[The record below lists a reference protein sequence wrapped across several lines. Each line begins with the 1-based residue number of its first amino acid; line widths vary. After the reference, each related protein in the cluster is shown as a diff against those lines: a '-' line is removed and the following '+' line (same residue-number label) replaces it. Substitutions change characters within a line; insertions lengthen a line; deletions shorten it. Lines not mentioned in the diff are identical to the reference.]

1 MKHWLKIIGILF
13 AVLIVALI
21 ALPFLINV
29 NSFRP
34 KIESEAS
41 SALGRDVKLGNLSL
55 SLWRGTVEADDIAI
69 ADDPAFSKTPFV
81 KAHSLK
87 IGVELL
93 PLIVSKQV
101 HVTELLLDKPEITL
115 LKDAKGTWNFSNLG
129 RAANKKPQESKS
141 GESSTQN
148 LSVAK
153 LNVTDGKLTVGRTDS
168 SRKFR
173 VYDQVDIT
181 VTDFSPISSFPFV
194 LKAQLPGGGD
204 ANLTGKA
211 GPIPAEDAAK
221 TPFEVAVKVANM
233 HIGAYGFINPATGVD
248 GLASF
253 DGTLNSNGSHA
264 KAVGTFTGEK
274 LKMSPKG
281 TPATRTV
288 VIKHA
293 VDVDLD
299 KEAATLSQG
308 DISIGK
314 ALAHLTGT
322 VQAHGD
328 SQVVNLKLN
337 APGMPIEELEAMLPA
352 LGIALPSGSQLKGGS
367 LSLKLDV
374 VGPADKLVITGPV
387 QLSDSSLAGFNLGE
401 KMGALSAFTGKAVS
415 KPDTEIKNFS
425 LDARVAPEGTKADNI
440 TLNVPAIG
448 VITGAGTVSP
458 DGALNFKMLAN
469 LSGGAVGGVTKVA
482 TAGSGKGGVPFAISG
497 TSSNPQFVP
506 DIGGVVGGV
515 ATGAVKE
522 AAKAPGTA
530 VSAPTKDVGGLVSKK
545 NN

>member
-1 MKHWLKIIGILF
+1 MKRLLKIIGIVF
-13 AVLIVALI
+13 VALLVVLL

-34 KIESEAS
+34 QIESEAS
-41 SALGRDVKLGNLSL
+41 SALGKDIKLGNLSL
-55 SLWRGTVEADDIAI
+55 SLWHGTVEADDIAI

-87 IGVELL
+87 IGIELM
-93 PLIVSKQV
+93 PLIFSKQL
-101 HVTELLLDKPEITL
+101 HVTELLLEKPEITL
-115 LKDAKGTWNFSNLG
+115 LKNPTGTWNFSSLG
-129 RAANKKPQESKS
+129 GAANKKPAESKT
-141 GESSTQN
+141 GESSSEN

-173 VYDQVDIT
+173 VYDQVNIT
-181 VTDFSPISSFPFV
+181 VTDFSATSKFPFS
-194 LKAQLPGGGD
+194 LKANLPGGGD
-204 ANLTGKA
+204 ARLTGKA

-221 TPFEVAVKVANM
+221 APVEVAVKVNNM
-233 HIGAYGFINPATGVD
+233 HIGTYGFIDPATGID

-253 DGTLNSNGSHA
+253 DGTLKSNGSQA
-264 KAVGTFTGEK
+264 KANGTFTGVN

-281 TPATRTV
+281 TPATKTV

-299 KEAATLSQG
+299 KESATLSQG

-314 ALAHLTGT
+314 AQAHLTGT
-322 VQAHGD
+322 MQTHGD
-328 SQVVNLKLN
+328 TQVVHLKLN

-352 LGIALPSGSQLKGGS
+352 LGIELPSGSQLKGGA

-374 VGPADKLVITGPV
+374 AGPVDKLVITGPV
-387 QLSDSSLAGFNLGE
+387 QLSDSSLMGFNLGE
-401 KMGALSAFTGKAVS
+401 KMGAMSAFAGKAVS
-415 KPDTEIKNFS
+415 QPDTEIKNFS

-440 TLNVPAIG
+440 NLDVPAIG
-448 VITGAGTVSP
+448 VVTGAGTVSP
-458 DGALNFKMLAN
+458 AGALNFKMAAN

-482 TAGSGKGGVPFAISG
+482 TAGTSKGGVPFAITG
-497 TSSNPQFVP
+497 TTSDPKFVP
-506 DIGGVVGGV
+506 DVGGVVGGV

-522 AAKAPGTA
+522 AAKAPGDA
-530 VSAPTKDVGGLVSKK
+530 VSAPTKAVGGLVSKK

>member
-13 AVLIVALI
+13 AVLIGALI

-55 SLWRGTVEADDIAI
+55 SLWHGTVEADDIAI
-69 ADDPAFSKTPFV
+69 ADDPAFGKTPFV

-93 PLIVSKQV
+93 PLIFSKQV
-101 HVTELLLDKPEITL
+101 HVTELLLDKPEIIL

-129 RAANKKPQESKS
+129 GAANKKPQESKS

-153 LNVTDGKLTVGRTDS
+153 LNVTEGKLTVGRTDS

-173 VYDQVDIT
+173 VYDQVNIT
-181 VTDFSPISSFPFV
+181 VTDFSPISSFPFA

-233 HIGAYGFINPATGVD
+233 HIGAYGFIGPATGID

-253 DGTLNSNGSHA
+253 DGTLNSNGSQA

-288 VIKHA
+288 VIKHS

-299 KEAATLSQG
+299 KESATLSQG

-374 VGPADKLVITGPV
+374 VGPEDKLVITGPV

-401 KMGALSAFTGKAVS
+401 KMGAMSAFAGKAVS

-440 TLNVPAIG
+440 NLNVPAIG
-448 VITGAGTVSP
+448 VITGSGTVSP

-469 LSGGAVGGVTKVA
+469 LSGGAVGGVNKVA

-497 TSSNPQFVP
+497 TTANPQFVP
-506 DIGGVVGGV
+506 DVGGVVGGV

-530 VSAPTKDVGGLVSKK
+530 VSAPNKAAGGLISKK
-545 NN
+545 N